1 MDNIEPGIW
10 APEPDEYALVHE
22 EIRGAPK
29 LFALCELDRD
39 DEDWELTEG
48 RVFAWGL
55 AFGDRAEVVSTDGRG
70 RGSFCSPTRAA
81 ETFAHTAEVRLV
93 YP

>member
-1 MDNIEPGIW
+1 MNDTEPDIW
-10 APEPDEYALVHE
+10 APEPAEYALVRE
-22 EIRGAPK
+22 EIRRAPR

-39 DEDWELTEG
+39 DEWELTEG

-81 ETFAHTAEVRLV
+81 EIFAHTAEVRLV

>member
-1 MDNIEPGIW
+1 M
-10 APEPDEYALVHE
+10 L
-22 EIRGAPK
+22 
-29 LFALCELDRD
+29 
-39 DEDWELTEG
+39 
-48 RVFAWGL
+48 AWGL
-55 AFGDRAEVVSTDGRG
+55 AFGDRAEVVSIDGRG